1 MSKRSEVLARAEAL
15 IKQTPFS
22 KQNEAMVNS
31 LLRLADAMEVDE
43 KAATRASNGN
53 AVELRTENSS
63 KELRAE
69 AEFKSFIHTVLAP
82 GEKNLRTYSALE
94 EGAAPGSYNIPS
106 QWRRE
111 YNSRLISAS
120 GWLQAGLTVKDTNT
134 GRKFISFFDD
144 DTNGANVASIIAD
157 NQTLPTAN
165 PTFTSPTPDVK
176 SFATSTVISNQF
188 GQDVQNG
195 SFDVDAFLQTL
206 LGKRVGRKFN
216 TWATNDGTYGLL
228 PQITVSATAASTS
241 VPTLGELA
249 DMQEAVDAAYF
260 ESDSAPVYMMAQAL
274 RNRLL
279 KQLDSQGR
287 RVFPEIQDGKLLGLP
302 LVINAD
308 MTAAAGDT
316 AVVCGSIKRLAFVQ
330 DVRPA
335 LIKSAERYAE
345 YFQTMYGVVHRL
357 GLKLVDANA
366 ATALKLHA

>member
-43 KAATRASNGN
+43 QAATRGSNGN
-53 AVELRTENSS
+53 AAELRTESGS
-63 KELRAE
+63 KELRQAV
-69 AEFKSFIHTVLAP
+69 EFGQFVRDRGL
-82 GEKNLRTYSALE
+82 EKRTYSALE

-111 YNSRLISAS
+111 YNARLVSAS
-120 GWLQAGLTVKDTNT
+120 GWLQAGLTVKNTDT

-144 DTNGANVASIIAD
+144 DSANVASIIAD
-157 NQTLPTAN
+157 NVVLPAAN
-165 PTFTSPTPDVK
+165 PTFTAPTPDVK
-176 SFATSTVISNQF
+176 TFATSTVISNQF

-206 LGKRVGRKFN
+206 LAKRVGRKFN

-228 PQITVSATAASTS
+228 PQITVSATTVSTS

-249 DMQEAVDAAYF
+249 DLQEACDSAYF
-260 ESDSAPVYMMAQAL
+260 ESDSQPVYMMSYVL

-279 KQLDSQGR
+279 KLLDTAGR

-302 LVINAD
+302 LIVNAD
-308 MTAAAGDT
+308 MTANPADV

-345 YFQTMYGVVHRL
+345 FYQTMYGIVHRL
-357 GLKLVDANA
+357 GVKLVDVNA
-366 ATALKLHA
+366 ASALRLHA